1 MVDLRSRQAEQIRY
15 LDTRTRVVGRL
26 SDRLKGPPVV
36 LLPIFASLANAS
48 LFVGLRTTVLC
59 PCHAMSARESL
70 VARMTSGPTAKR
82 RISCLGGKQL
92 EQQQFN
98 HQ

>member
-15 LDTRTRVVGRL
+15 LDTRTRVVDRL

-48 LFVGLRTTVLC
+48 LFVGLRTTGFCAHVM
-59 PCHAMSARESL
+59 PC
-70 VARMTSGPTAKR
+70 
-82 RISCLGGKQL
+82 QL
-92 EQQQFN
+92 ERVLLRG
-98 HQ
+98 